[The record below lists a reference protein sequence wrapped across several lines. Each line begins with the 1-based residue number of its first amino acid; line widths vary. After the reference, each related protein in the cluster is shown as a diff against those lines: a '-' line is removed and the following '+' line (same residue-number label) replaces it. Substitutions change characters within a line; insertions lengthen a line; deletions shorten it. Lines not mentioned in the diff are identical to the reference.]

1 MEFRAKERVPVLT
14 GVLSVVSLALVFAA
28 VGRVLPTGL
37 LPRSESLIELI
48 PHLNTVISLTAI
60 LTILAGWRWIRR
72 DDVAKHRLAMLTSFA
87 LFATFLVLY
96 LYRVSLEGP
105 SDFPA
110 AAPESVYLYVYLP
123 VLAVHIL
130 LAIVCVPLVYY
141 ALLLA
146 ATHTPAELRRTAHRR
161 VGRVAASL
169 WLVSFTLG
177 IVVYAMLYVV
187 F

>member
-1 MEFRAKERVPVLT
+1 MELRAKERVPVLT
-14 GVLSVVSLALVFAA
+14 GVLTVVSLALVFAA
-28 VGRVLPTGL
+28 VGRVLPTGA
-37 LPRSESLIELI
+37 LPRSEPLVELI
-48 PHLNTVISLTAI
+48 PHLNAVLSTAAI
-60 LTILAGWRWIRR
+60 GTITAGWRWIRR
-72 DDVAKHRLAMLTSFA
+72 DEVARHRAAMLTSFV
-87 LFATFLVLY
+87 LFAAFLVLY

-105 SDFPA
+105 SEFPG
-110 AAPESVYLYVYLP
+110 PETVYLYLYLP
-123 VLAVHIL
+123 LLAVHVL

-146 ATHTPAELRRTAHRR
+146 ATHTPTELRRTAHKR